1 MIEEKKIEL
10 IALDYHGTLS
20 FKKERGIW
28 NVSPDVVEALIR
40 AKRYGL
46 KLAILTSG
54 SGKTVPE
61 DIRSLSDILAFENGT
76 VFLVNNKCIMYKPK
90 EWDEIREIFL
100 SENVKPRSIGK
111 VVIVYSGSYIR
122 RLKEIIMKHGLQD
135 YVDTIRNVN
144 RVVIAP
150 KNSGKDVALKRIRKI
165 LNIKGLV
172 LALGD
177 GENDVKLLEE
187 ADIGIAPANAVKEV
201 KSVADYICD
210 EANGE
215 CVKKV
220 INDILLTNGVFGS
233 HLRKPKHLN
242 IK

>member
-1 MIEEKKIEL
+1 MMKEKKIEL

-20 FKKERGIW
+20 FKKRGSIW
-28 NVSPDVVEALIR
+28 NVNPDVVEALIK
-40 AKRYGL
+40 AKKYGL

-61 DIRSLSDILAFENGT
+61 NIRSLSDILAFENGT
-76 VFLVNNKCIMYKPK
+76 VFLVDNKCIVYKPK
-90 EWDEIREIFL
+90 EWDEIREVFL
-100 SENVKPRSIGK
+100 LENIKPKSIGK
-111 VVIVYSGSYIR
+111 VVIVYSSSHIR

-135 YVDTIRNVN
+135 HVNTIRNVN

-150 KNSGKDVALKRIRKI
+150 KNSGKDVALKRIRRI
-165 LNIKGLV
+165 LNIKGFV

-187 ADIGIAPANAVKEV
+187 ADIGVAPANAVKEV
-201 KSVADYICD
+201 KNVADYICN

-215 CVKKV
+215 CVKRV
-220 INDILLTNGVFGS
+220 INNILSGNGIFA
-233 HLRKPKHLN
+233 HIIRKPKHLN
-242 IK
+242 VK